1 MSLLH
6 MLAEEIANRT
16 GRFLLIWQRG
26 ADRIE
31 MPPYAQFIDTPTASA
46 AEGYYATVLH
56 ELIHYAAFRIMPR
69 RCAFP

>member
-1 MSLLH
+1 
-6 MLAEEIANRT
+6 
-16 GRFLLIWQRG
+16 
-26 ADRIE
+26 

-69 RCAFP
+69 RCVFLRTGEQHRRRMSA

>member
-1 MSLLH
+1 MH
-6 MLAEEIANRT
+6 RGNRACY
-16 GRFLLIWQRG
+16 IPS

-69 RCAFP
+69 RCVFLRTGEQHRRRMSA